1 MDQPLAGVAIFTI
14 KDKAGGI
21 VAAVGVNSA
30 LLRSRL
36 ELIADT
42 RNLFDTALAI
52 VNPLDIPEHPL
63 AVRVNLKDTS
73 GFSVGPVKTIEL
85 APREHLALFLTQL
98 YPEVEGIDEFEG
110 RLEVVFGGS
119 GRYFIALSL
128 RSAVEKLT
136 SQPVFSQKHAFSP
149 VVTAELATSVRSSSP
164 SLKWTLHQSRDDL
177 AVRRIEARVDGLRLG
192 TEGLTIGTEI
202 GSGYQDRPGE
212 LLRLLVGEV
221 AEDFVEYDMAFATD
235 EFEVRAQG
243 RIETV
248 GEGLLFTLTNL
259 DADPA
264 TSVFLDTDI
273 VFHFAAGLFE
283 IQEEAEEFSVEV
295 VNTSVSQSVLS
306 DLPVRH
312 RSLQTIPLT
321 DPDPVLANISEISV
335 ALLTTTELIT
345 IQGTNFGD
353 APRVSFPG
361 RFGTTISVDPLE
373 TEEGRLSVFV
383 PAGVSAGQIRIDNGN
398 GPGTGYTTEILF
410 APLFSLRQE
419 EGTDKLKFE
428 LRQEGDVLRMEEIF
442 EFRVHEVGIDVA
454 QLEVGQRVGI
464 SYNTFPSPN
473 GGLFV
478 KSIDGD
484 VARLEIGPEPGTD
497 ITGEL
502 ILESLAD
509 DILAIRTPPEN
520 QPSATPT
527 LGLRSY
533 LRVVELDGLPLSFP
547 DAGEIVFAN
556 SWVTSAPTE
565 PGSTEAAL
573 IVAQADAFIR

>member
-119 GRYFIALSL
+119 GHYFIALSL

-484 VARLEIGPEPGTD
+484 VAGSKSAPNLDRHNGRVDSRVSSGRYPGDPYTSR
-497 ITGEL
+497 
-502 ILESLAD
+502 ESTVRNSD
-509 DILAIRTPPEN
+509 PGPPELPACGRIGWLAPFVSRRWRN
-520 QPSATPT
+520 CVCEF
-527 LGLRSY
+527 LGHLRTNRTRQY
-533 LRVVELDGLPLSFP
+533 
-547 DAGEIVFAN
+547 
-556 SWVTSAPTE
+556 
-565 PGSTEAAL
+565 
-573 IVAQADAFIR
+573 